1 MEDLKQLL
9 QDDWG
14 AEGSQK
20 TGREVQELLKKIL
33 SALLNDSDTF
43 KQLIDIITESNTVS
57 SISSI
62 PVDKRLV
69 IATIT
74 EDGSFSLASTLENGK
89 EIHVIVKNT
98 AGEAKT
104 ITLPNDGGYICL
116 VDSALSID
124 ADSYA
129 EINVI
134 SDGENMYIR
143 AL

>member
-1 MEDLKQLL
+1 MEDLKKQL
-9 QDDWG
+9 QTDWG
-14 AEGSQK
+14 AEGSQM

-33 SALLNDSDTF
+33 NALLNDSETF
-43 KQLIDIITESNTVS
+43 KQLIDIITESNIVS

-62 PVDKRLV
+62 PIEKRLV

-89 EIHVIVKNT
+89 EIHVIVKNE
-98 AGEAKT
+98 AEEAKT